1 MSDLNFPAYESQHR
15 EVHQGNGHPCL
26 MGLSLRWFSTLCVL
40 VVAVYISFTEASRG
54 GDFFMPI
61 IFLSISI
68 LVVVLFSFLLDSKNT
83 EKEISL
89 QGNKQNDG
97 ISESVTDSKSELP
110 DPEDVGFEMPML

>member
-1 MSDLNFPAYESQHR
+1 MSDLNYPAYESQHR
-15 EVHQGNGHPCL
+15 EVHQGNGHPYL
-26 MGLSLRWFSTLCVL
+26 MGLGLRWFSTLCVL

-54 GDFFMPI
+54 GDFFIPI

-68 LVVVLFSFLLDSKNT
+68 LVVVLFSFLLESKNT

-97 ISESVTDSKSELP
+97 ISESVTEGEAELP
-110 DPEDVGFEMPML
+110 DPEEVGFEMPML